1 MLTETTSTKNQH
13 LKALGAY
20 VLANGLA
27 NLSLRPLARAA
38 GTSDR
43 MLIYHFGTKEQ
54 LIEVVLGHLASDLEA
69 VLTASAPA
77 KSSSSLESCLI
88 EIMQVLRTDEVRRY
102 LLIWLEIVAAAG
114 LGNERFKIIGSD
126 LLRRFLPWIEARLP
140 ENVSN
145 REATAAT
152 VLALVEGCV
161 VMDAVGMATTADIAI
176 RTHVT
181 QDA

>member
-1 MLTETTSTKNQH
+1 MLTETTSTRHQH
-13 LKALGAY
+13 LKALGAH

-54 LIEVVLGHLASDLEA
+54 LIEAVLGHLASDLEA
-69 VLTASAPA
+69 ILTASVPA
-77 KSSSSLESCLI
+77 ESSRSLDSCLI

-114 LGNERFKIIGSD
+114 LGNERFKIIGSE
-126 LLRRFLPWIEARLP
+126 LLQRFLPWIEARLP
-140 ENVSN
+140 ENVPD

-161 VMDAVGMATTADIAI
+161 VMDAVGMAATADTAI
-176 RTHVT
+176 RTRVP
-181 QDA
+181 